1 MTLIVIGAFMVLP
14 LSPLALAAEE
24 EVVEPAPI
32 VLEAVEAP
40 VEIQITEPVIKPTLE
55 PIIEEV
61 VEEPVVEENKT
72 ADIEVIGNDI
82 VNSIDKIETQDTTSI
97 PVQPIAEITTSVAAN
112 LESIDLVPTIN
123 KMMLESDSFDLLI
136 NNESHAIKLE
146 SVSNDSV
153 FLSIQ
158 SGINYV
164 LLKAEETKSVDIN
177 NDGISDLEITF
188 NGFKNGKADL
198 TFKKFEVKKPSI
210 FSRLYD
216 KINSLFFISAVKDYQ
231 NYIII
236 AVIVILLI
244 IIIVKTK
251 FHKKIIDFFEED
263 NGKRKR

>member
-1 MTLIVIGAFMVLP
+1 KNTTI
-14 LSPLALAAEE
+14 EE
-24 EVVEPAPI
+24 EVVEPVAEKSVIEETPAQEEI
-32 VLEAVEAP
+32 VEE
-40 VEIQITEPVIKPTLE
+40 T
-55 PIIEEV
+55 EEV

-263 NGKRKR
+263 AEEKK